1 MEPAENQ
8 EGQHLIQHCVIIQ
21 RDEKGYGL
29 TVTGD
34 NPVYVQSVK
43 EGGAAHRTGVQVGDK
58 IIKVNGT
65 LVTHFNHAEVVDL
78 IKSGSYVALTL
89 LGKPPAH
96 LHGERLDSTPPP
108 VMLPRDPVKDE
119 RVMSVQ
125 RVLDQEKQFYKKT
138 REEYMRKPSEKLQK
152 ELAESTTRIKTAEAQ
167 LNALMQAQPNF
178 SNNGPFSAPPGKT
191 VPPVWQSVTQIP
203 SRCHSVPA
211 EDSVEQDPNA
221 LYDNY
226 PLSAIIPNSETADK
240 GPQRSST
247 PPLPP
252 ERKFVPSGDQLG
264 IREGSGHSRQG
275 SSPAA
280 FYRSSPNGS
289 QQDKTFHVRNNVKNK
304 SHDDASGMHLGSP
317 ARMRRNILTS
327 SLPMAWTPHNPEKQA
342 VQLSALTGKGNFYNT
357 GSPPPTPSSVHEPM
371 ERRNRDDFVE
381 MANERDDSNRAGVI
395 HPSPSCN
402 SIMSMEDDDFASDD
416 EKIDDHGPFNGLD
429 LLKNKPAHLAVFLH
443 YLISNNDPSNLFF
456 WLVTDSYKEGTP
468 KEMKKW
474 FYEIY
479 STFLA
484 DRAPLKVDLD
494 KETIVQPIEKCLGS
508 EDNLKEVFEK
518 ARVAAGIELADLLG
532 GFREKRA
539 LGLGSLFGDQ
549 HLTDDDMDKAKELQ
563 VVEQTLIPHLE
574 SVLAEIDSNANAD
587 ASQMDRNSAMASALT
602 TFLKQVGVTIKQQG
616 NSTNVLDRCS
626 SFTRKENKI
635 LFKIKSS
642 KKSKGHHFVSTHY
655 TSLTFCNHCNGLLWG
670 IGDQGYQCS
679 TCEYNVH
686 KGNCFEAI
694 EDCPGPKKK
703 RKPIPAT
710 VLVPAFNPRK
720 PSQSSTTKSNN
731 NNWNSES
738 QDEDQETQ
746 NGVDSKSKRSS
757 LDGDSISSGKDI
769 RSEIDFS
776 RSIDREHLSSG
787 DVSDG
792 MPRYRSESCLDKPPP
807 TKNIARAETMREFRT
822 TRELGPSMKKKRK
835 SAITMDSSSNSDSFL
850 ARGDSTLMD
859 PLSEDEEELD
869 PDMTVDAQ
877 PPPWQQIVDKKILRK
892 LKTKEIKRQE
902 FIHELIH
909 TERTHVRN
917 LKVLSKVFYKPM
929 LKMNAMFK
937 QEINQLF
944 PNLDAL
950 MQIHVSLMGSMM
962 KRQKEEGDVI
972 TRIGDVLLERFDGE
986 PGEIAKDACAE
997 FCKNQKLALEQLKN
1011 RRKKEF
1017 KLEQF
1022 ITSCENDPL
1031 CRRLRLQDIISSSY
1045 QRFTKYPLLL
1055 EGIQTNTPNSH
1066 VDSKNIE
1073 RAIKCTKDLLA
1084 FVNQSVKDC
1093 ENQQKLADLQKK
1105 IDRRSIES
1113 TNNKT
1118 MEEFKDLDLTKKKL
1132 VYDGDL
1138 TWRISRTKSV
1148 DLHVLLLEDLL
1159 ILLQKQD
1166 DKYVLKCLSTTVIAG
1181 YQDTKTTHSP
1191 IIKLNGVLARNVA
1204 TDKRAF
1210 FLVSTSATVG
1220 PQIYELVTATV
1231 TDRKNW
1237 YKYITDTAE
1246 AFKVKERGR
1255 RDAFSVG
1262 GQQRAMDVNEINEI
1276 PSKSPVKEEE
1286 ESVDRDKLVGTNADE
1301 EEREK
1306 ATDLDEDDDS
1316 DEIDVKNN
1324 EEEEDVDEEEEED
1337 ETESEA
1343 PTTPEEA
1350 PATKMA
1356 ERPLRL
1362 ESQADSESDNDN
1374 ETERDSDAESE
1385 SDLTDV
1391 PKQNSSLENDSPTK
1405 RRLMNESSPA
1415 SDSETDV
1422 LSAEDSESQSSSVL
1436 NQASL
1441 AQLTNEESV
1450 DDRSLSTERNS
1461 VISDSSSSSSND
1473 TMKIRGSLP
1482 NMQSEEQ
1489 FDSPSSPSFRSSVML
1504 LELLRSKDE
1513 ELRRT
1518 LEEKSRLVAEL
1529 RGANMTTG
1537 TTTSESNINS
1547 DSMEARDLIL
1557 AAILQANRLTVA
1569 VSDVLNPN
1577 VDDMSRGMGCDG
1589 VNAVFSPQQQLVSS
1603 TSVLNEQLTTLLS
1616 VITDRDMARER
1627 LRCDLQYAN
1636 SQIQRYKQGR
1646 SSSRRPRELPGSQFS
1661 LNDDNLSGGFHSDS
1675 PRPSSPTSTI
1685 DLDSDYARLSETDYL
1700 ASEDNMESVARSSS
1714 FSSYRTRSSLASSGY
1729 RSSTTSS
1736 RDTWRSREESPTA
1749 QWRRGGGRSTIRTCW
1764 SDEGAEYES
1773 QSQI

>member
-43 EGGAAHRTGVQVGDK
+43 EEDVTCMSDDVCGTFF
-58 IIKVNGT
+58 VNGT

-96 LHGERLDSTPPP
+96 LHENKRGVHKKAFGKVAKRGKWCL
-108 VMLPRDPVKDE
+108 LP
-119 RVMSVQ
+119 Q
-125 RVLDQEKQFYKKT
+125 VLLFFVFGFQ
-138 REEYMRKPSEKLQK
+138 
-152 ELAESTTRIKTAEAQ
+152 LAESTTRIKTAEAQ

-211 EDSVEQDPNA
+211 GDSVEQDPNA

-289 QQDKTFHVRNNVKNK
+289 QQDKTFH
-304 SHDDASGMHLGSP
+304 
-317 ARMRRNILTS
+317 TS

-342 VQLSALTGKGNFYNT
+342 LQLSALTGKGNFYNT
-357 GSPPPTPSSVHEPM
+357 GSPPTPSSVHEPM
-371 ERRNRDDFVE
+371 ERRNLDDFVE

-416 EKIDDHGPFNGLD
+416 EKIDDHGPFNGLE
-429 LLKNKPAHLAVFLH
+429 LLKNKPGRCIIVS
-443 YLISNNDPSNLFF
+443 ITFF

-484 DRAPLKVDLD
+484 DRA
-494 KETIVQPIEKCLGS
+494 
-508 EDNLKEVFEK
+508 
-518 ARVAAGIELADLLG
+518 
-532 GFREKRA
+532 
-539 LGLGSLFGDQ
+539 
-549 HLTDDDMDKAKELQ
+549 
-563 VVEQTLIPHLE
+563 
-574 SVLAEIDSNANAD
+574 
-587 ASQMDRNSAMASALT
+587 
-602 TFLKQVGVTIKQQG
+602 QQG

-710 VLVPAFNPRK
+710 VSVPAFNPRK
-720 PSQSSTTKSNN
+720 PSQPSTTKSNN

-769 RSEIDFS
+769 RSEIDSS

-787 DVSDG
+787 DQDG

-986 PGEIAKDACAE
+986 PGEIAKDACVE
-997 FCKNQKLALEQLKN
+997 FCKNQKLALEQLRN

-1362 ESQADSESDNDN
+1362 ESQADI
-1374 ETERDSDAESE
+1374 
-1385 SDLTDV
+1385 
-1391 PKQNSSLENDSPTK
+1391 
-1405 RRLMNESSPA
+1405 
-1415 SDSETDV
+1415 
-1422 LSAEDSESQSSSVL
+1422 L

-1489 FDSPSSPSFRSSVML
+1489 FDSPSTPSFRSSVML

-1529 RGANMTTG
+1529 R
-1537 TTTSESNINS
+1537 SNINS

-1577 VDDMSRGMGCDG
+1577 VDDMSRGMGYDG

-1685 DLDSDYARLSETDYL
+1685 DLDSDA
-1700 ASEDNMESVARSSS
+1700 NK
-1714 FSSYRTRSSLASSGY
+1714 Y
-1729 RSSTTSS
+1729 RSRNWHRMLRRIARGLQWVPFIDDIFSGHVALSRGISNSTMAA
-1736 RDTWRSREESPTA
+1736 RRSFYHQDLLER
-1749 QWRRGGGRSTIRTCW
+1749 RRGRVRVPIANI
-1764 SDEGAEYES
+1764 D
-1773 QSQI
+1773 Q